1 MTVTAIN
8 PESLHRNPAFSQAIA
23 IDGPHRTVYVG
34 GQNAV
39 DVDGNVVG
47 RDDVAAQAGQ
57 VACNLQAALEAAGAT
72 MDDVVKLTVYL
83 VEPNSAFPAY
93 EAFQRVW
100 GMPAN
105 PPTISLLYVSGLFQ
119 PDFLLEVDAVAVLPR
134 IP

>member
-1 MTVTAIN
+1 MTVTPIY

-57 VACNLQAALEAAGAT
+57 VARNLQAALEAAGAT

-134 IP
+134 NP

>member
-1 MTVTAIN
+1 MTVTPIN

-57 VACNLQAALEAAGAT
+57 VARNLQAALEAAGAT
-72 MDDVVKLTVYL
+72 MDDVVKLMVYL

>member
-39 DVDGNVVG
+39 DVEGNVVG